1 MKMVWKFFNKSY
13 KKKTQQNIK
22 LDHEQHQQ
30 FMTFWKE
37 LYQDQRKQNDMA
49 NIKYEIDLNYNI
61 PETEGPTFEEINEI
75 L

>member
-1 MKMVWKFFNKSY
+1 
-13 KKKTQQNIK
+13 
-22 LDHEQHQQ
+22 
-30 FMTFWKE
+30 MTFWKE
-37 LYQDQRKQNDMA
+37 LYQDQRKQNDMT

>member
-1 MKMVWKFFNKSY
+1 
-13 KKKTQQNIK
+13 
-22 LDHEQHQQ
+22 
-30 FMTFWKE
+30 
-37 LYQDQRKQNDMA
+37 MA